1 MDVHSVLRGITEASQ
16 PQLPASGPSGQPIE
30 SSHLARSAAHCE
42 GRLQSNQ
49 ERRKSP
55 QHALVENVEDKERLF
70 QWRYATKLVGTLIP
84 PTVVL
89 SCPAMQLP
97 SGFVRAHQLC
107 RTKNRKLLL
116 RK

>member
-1 MDVHSVLRGITEASQ
+1 MDS
-16 PQLPASGPSGQPIE
+16 
-30 SSHLARSAAHCE
+30 
-42 GRLQSNQ
+42 
-49 ERRKSP
+49 
-55 QHALVENVEDKERLF
+55 ALVENVEDKERLF